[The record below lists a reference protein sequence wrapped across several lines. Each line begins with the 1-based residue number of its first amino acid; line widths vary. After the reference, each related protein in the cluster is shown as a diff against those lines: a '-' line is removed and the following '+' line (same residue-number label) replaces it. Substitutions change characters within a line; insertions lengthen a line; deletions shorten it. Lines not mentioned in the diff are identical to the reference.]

1 MKLQGEEQLPQNQ
14 VQQISLL
21 STKKDANAFNEDKTL
36 RAGLS
41 FGRGA
46 QQWLPSGKQGG
57 GSDQAFAYRFLSVR
71 SALILTATGR
81 TTGPT
86 LLRGKQGNLKG
97 MSNWKSFELKIQS

>member
-1 MKLQGEEQLPQNQ
+1 MKLHGEVQLPQNQ

-21 STKKDANAFNEDKTL
+21 SAKKDANAFSEEKIL

-46 QQWLPSGKQGG
+46 QRWLPSGKQGG
-57 GSDQAFAYRFLSVR
+57 GSGQAFAYRFLSAR
-71 SALILTATGR
+71 SALTLRATGR

-86 LLRGKQGNLKG
+86 AQRKAGQFKGN
-97 MSNWKSFELKIQS
+97 E